1 MWRVLRIGLLSAALV
16 YNALSDD
23 HTCHGGL
30 RTHNNRQSYSYSI
43 SEVVGHASN
52 YK

>member
-1 MWRVLRIGLLSAALV
+1 MGLLSAALV

-23 HTCHGGL
+23 HICHGGL
-30 RTHNNRQSYSYSI
+30 RTHNNWQSYSYSTN
-43 SEVVGHASN
+43 EVVCHAGN

>member
-1 MWRVLRIGLLSAALV
+1 MGLLSAALV

-30 RTHNNRQSYSYSI
+30 RTHNYWQSYSHSTR
-43 SEVVGHASN
+43 EVVGHASN

>member
-1 MWRVLRIGLLSAALV
+1 MGFLSTALV

-30 RTHNNRQSYSYSI
+30 RIHKNWRSYSYTTN
-43 SEVVGHASN
+43 EVVGHVSN